1 MIMATNM
8 EGYSNDSQGKLGW
21 LLDSHYNMFHADMI
35 SRALHDDSVTIQ
47 DFIHGCVSIAMAERD
62 MDDDEFIPK
71 EFENV

>member
-1 MIMATNM
+1 MATNM

-21 LLDSHYNMFHADMI
+21 LLASHYNMFHADMI

-47 DFIHGCVSIAMAERD
+47 DFIHGCVSIVMAERD
-62 MDDDEFIPK
+62 TDDDEFTPK